1 MSVEKFKELG
11 REGYAAWRLNEIAAR
26 KIRKPGEVVYIEVE
40 KEVIVDRYLD
50 APADIQMPD
59 FMRYDPLSEF
69 LANEANPG
77 ETDEATLARLRAE
90 IVELFAMQRDGDMA
104 PDEHERLRHLTA
116 HIQLTGD

>member
-11 REGYAAWRLNEIAAR
+11 REGYAAWRAEEIAAR
-26 KIRKPGEVVYIEVE
+26 KIRKPGEVIYVDR
-40 KEVIVDRYLD
+40 EVIVDRYLD
-50 APADIQMPD
+50 APAEIQMPD

-90 IVELFAMQRDGDMA
+90 IVELFGLQRDGDMSA
-104 PDEHERLRHLTA
+104 DEHERLRHLTA